1 MRIDPKVVV
10 PISVGESR
18 EQAPAAAAKP
28 AQPESSTIVDISQA
42 AQAACESS
50 DPKVTQRIAE
60 IKGMLQAGAYPVDL
74 QKLASRIVD
83 DELLRGGPP

>member
-10 PISVGESR
+10 PISVGEAR
-18 EQAPAAAAKP
+18 EQASATAAKP
-28 AQPESSTIVDISQA
+28 TKSESSTIVDISEA
-42 AQAACESS
+42 AQAASDPH

-60 IKGMLQAGAYPVDL
+60 IKGLLLAGAYPVDL